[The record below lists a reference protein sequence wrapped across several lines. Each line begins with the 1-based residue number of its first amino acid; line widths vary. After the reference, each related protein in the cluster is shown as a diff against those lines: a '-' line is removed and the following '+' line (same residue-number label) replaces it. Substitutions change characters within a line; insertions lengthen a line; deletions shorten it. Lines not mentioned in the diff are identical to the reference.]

1 MENDFFK
8 PIQPTKFSILFLK
21 ASLIHHSQIPPCI
34 KTTPKLFKQYS
45 VHHRLFLCQRIFQQQ
60 MSFRA
65 IADKM
70 KRLNFPTEMELFLGS
85 VGQSSRLSGMW
96 SYMKTPRPLKV
107 CLPNSGHLSIG
118 CGPLEVCLPNS
129 GHLSIGCGL
138 P

>member
-1 MENDFFK
+1 
-8 PIQPTKFSILFLK
+8 
-21 ASLIHHSQIPPCI
+21 
-34 KTTPKLFKQYS
+34 
-45 VHHRLFLCQRIFQQQ
+45 
-60 MSFRA
+60 
-65 IADKM
+65 
-70 KRLNFPTEMELFLGS
+70 
-85 VGQSSRLSGMW
+85 MW